1 MAGAFFAFGLDLRA
15 YEVKRMPTY
24 CASAG
29 MSRMLY
35 MESSG
40 STELRKWKDLQT
52 TVN

>member
-1 MAGAFFAFGLDLRA
+1 MVGAFFVFGLDLRV

-35 MESSG
+35 MEASG
-40 STELRKWKDLQT
+40 STEMRQL
-52 TVN
+52 